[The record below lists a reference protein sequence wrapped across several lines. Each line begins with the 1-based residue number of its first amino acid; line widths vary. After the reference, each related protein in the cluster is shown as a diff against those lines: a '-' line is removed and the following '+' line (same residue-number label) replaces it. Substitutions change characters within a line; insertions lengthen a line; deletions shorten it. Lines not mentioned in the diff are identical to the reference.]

1 MKPPLLHDARIRVRK
16 APGGVCLVAYD
27 GQNKNNRRPDAGI
40 FLSRR
45 EWASL
50 KRQSIKP

>member
-1 MKPPLLHDARIRVRK
+1 MKALLLHAARIRVRK

-40 FLSRR
+40 FLSLR
-45 EWASL
+45 EWARV
-50 KRQSIKP
+50 KRQSVKP